1 MSNQEFI
8 AKIQLENTKLED
20 QNANLIKSNENFQ
33 LIINVSSQHN

>member
-33 LIINVSSQHN
+33 